1 MVRIQT
7 TASPTGSGVRAALGI
22 IITGQA
28 DGNGG
33 VTMSGSQVTFGPSAS
48 PRQYT
53 GQLVSLNGTSM
64 SARVRDSAGQRLLL
78 AIGLQ
83 PNGNSVT
90 GTLQVTTARAARRVA
105 ETPLPAGTGG
115 GE

>member
-1 MVRIQT
+1 
-7 TASPTGSGVRAALGI
+7 
-22 IITGQA
+22 
-28 DGNGG
+28 
-33 VTMSGSQVTFGPSAS
+33 MSGSQVTFGPSAT

-53 GQLVSLNGTSM
+53 GQLVSLDGTSM
-64 SARVRDSAGQRLLL
+64 SARVRDHAGHGLLL

-90 GTLQVTTARAARRVA
+90 GTLQVTTARSVSAGSGDAA
-105 ETPLPAGTGG
+105 TAGTGG